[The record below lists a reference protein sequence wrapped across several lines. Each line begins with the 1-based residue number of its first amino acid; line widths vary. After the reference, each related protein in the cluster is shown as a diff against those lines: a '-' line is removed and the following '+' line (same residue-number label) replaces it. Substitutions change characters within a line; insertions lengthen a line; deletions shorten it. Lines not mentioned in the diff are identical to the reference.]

1 MTADE
6 NSVIY
11 YILDIIR
18 KQCEEI
24 RIRKESLSQSLILEG
39 RMDVVAMMDV
49 DLGEGWREGNRNLR
63 QFRPMASTSL
73 AKLKR
78 NIFIIENTG
87 NNKRK

>member
-49 DLGEGWREGNRNLR
+49 DLGEDWSVRGMRMGKRGWKWGSN
-63 QFRPMASTSL
+63 
-73 AKLKR
+73 
-78 NIFIIENTG
+78 
-87 NNKRK
+87 